1 MLIASKVVAWPLV
14 LFSILF
20 FVFLSPALPFFV
32 LFHVSYHPSFWY
44 RQNQPGDSPHISKRY
59 LWHLLQQLPLTY
71 NKSLPAL
78 LVFLVLGPLD
88 PLPPVPTPG
97 LRLCLYSTA
106 ICSNT
111 STANM
116 FSFSLGLMRSLT
128 YAKANWSLGLNAS
141 ISLNNRQENRLL
153 LSPCFLR
160 IKALSGTSAKYQ
172 EQSDYIN
179 LHEKFK
185 YIKRENKQF
194 FYGFLFLCCS
204 RMIYVCILHL
214 NFDTRIT
221 MYCITVLLCHLRV
234 A

>member
-1 MLIASKVVAWPLV
+1 MLIASKIVAWPLV
-14 LFSILF
+14 LVSILY
-20 FVFLSPALPFFV
+20 FVLLSPALPFFV
-32 LFHVSYHPSFWY
+32 LFHVFYHLLSGTD

-59 LWHLLQQLPLTY
+59 LWHLLQQLPLTC

-160 IKALSGTSAKYQ
+160 IKALSGTSAIYQ
-172 EQSDYIN
+172 EQSDCIN
-179 LHEKFK
+179 LHEKF
-185 YIKRENKQF
+185 
-194 FYGFLFLCCS
+194 
-204 RMIYVCILHL
+204 
-214 NFDTRIT
+214 
-221 MYCITVLLCHLRV
+221 
-234 A
+234 